1 LVDLSSLTRTT
12 QVNWNRP
19 GGDISAYNPALQQWR
34 TARQTGLSHPLTP
47 QLLAHELGRQAS
59 MIGFVDAS
67 WIVTLSFLV
76 LAPLLLLFRRKPDA
90 AGSGTPLSR

>member
-1 LVDLSSLTRTT
+1 
-12 QVNWNRP
+12 
-19 GGDISAYNPALQQWR
+19 
-34 TARQTGLSHPLTP
+34 
-47 QLLAHELGRQAS
+47 